1 MRTAWVARIA
11 LFAFTVAVA
20 ACGDGGPVS
29 PGSGTNFQGV
39 WDGTWQ
45 RTSCSET
52 GGAVGVACNT
62 TPTTGGI
69 RVSLSQSGTE
79 VQGTV
84 EFATFVVPATGT
96 VSGGTLSLSGQAHQQ
111 GGTGTISNWS
121 TTRSANAMNGGFTFS
136 IVADI
141 PAFGSQTVSVTLQN
155 VTKTS

>member
-1 MRTAWVARIA
+1 MPTAHIPRIA
-11 LFAFTVAVA
+11 FFVLTLGVA
-20 ACGDGGPVS
+20 ACGGGPVS
-29 PGSGTNFQGV
+29 PGSGSNFQGV

-62 TPTTGGI
+62 TPTTGGL
-69 RVSLSQSGTE
+69 RVSLSQSGNE

-96 VSGGTLSLSGQAHQQ
+96 VSGGALSLSGQTRQQ
-111 GGTGTISNWS
+111 GATATISNWN
-121 TTRSANAMNGGFTFS
+121 TTRSGSAMNGAFTFS
-136 IVADI
+136 IVADN
-141 PAFGSQTVSVTLQN
+141 PAFGSQTLSVTLQN